1 MINQAYL
8 KLFQFCDSQF
18 PTGAFSHSFGLE
30 TYIQR
35 GDVHNG
41 ASFQAWLEVFLKEQL
56 TYTDGLAMRLVYEAI
71 EANDTAAIERLDQLL
86 FVQNIPRETRNG
98 TKQMGKRMIHLAR
111 MIYHEDQW
119 LDWYGEKA
127 AAYELH
133 THPAVVFTLLGYHL
147 GIEIEK
153 IIDYYYYQ
161 NVSSLTQNAV
171 RAIPLG
177 QTEGQTIVADMI
189 PFITTTREGVM
200 QLDEADFGL
209 TAPGIEMN
217 QLEHENVD
225 VRIFIS

>member
-35 GDVHNG
+35 GDIHDG
-41 ASFQAWLEVFLKEQL
+41 ASFRTWLEVFLKEQL

-71 EANDTAAIERLDQLL
+71 ESDDTKAIERLDQLL
-86 FVQNIPRETRNG
+86 FVQNLPRETRNG
-98 TKQMGKRMIHLAR
+98 TKQMGKRMIQLAR
-111 MIYHEDQW
+111 TLYEDPW

-127 AAYELH
+127 AAYQLH
-133 THPAVVFTLLGYHL
+133 THPAVVFTLLGHHL
-147 GIEIEK
+147 GIDIEK

-177 QTEGQTIVADMI
+177 QTEGQKIVADMI

>member
-98 TKQMGKRMIHLAR
+98 TKQMGKRMIQLAR

-153 IIDYYYYQ
+153 LLI
-161 NVSSLTQNAV
+161 
-171 RAIPLG
+171 
-177 QTEGQTIVADMI
+177 
-189 PFITTTREGVM
+189 ITTTKM
-200 QLDEADFGL
+200 FQA
-209 TAPGIEMN
+209 
-217 QLEHENVD
+217 
-225 VRIFIS
+225 

>member
-35 GDVHNG
+35 GDIHDG
-41 ASFQAWLEVFLKEQL
+41 ASFRTWLEVFLKEQL

-71 EANDTAAIERLDQLL
+71 ESDDAEAIERLDQLL

-98 TKQMGKRMIHLAR
+98 TKQMGKRMIQLAR
-111 MIYHEDQW
+111 TLYEDPW

-127 AAYELH
+127 AAYQLH
-133 THPAVVFTLLGYHL
+133 THPAVAFTLLGHHL
-147 GIEIEK
+147 GIDIEK

-177 QTEGQTIVADMI
+177 QTEGQKIVAEMI

>member
-35 GDVHNG
+35 GDIHDG
-41 ASFQAWLEVFLKEQL
+41 ASFRTWLEVFLKEQL

-71 EANDTAAIERLDQLL
+71 ESDDAEAIERLDQLL
-86 FVQNIPRETRNG
+86 FVQNLPRETRNG
-98 TKQMGKRMIHLAR
+98 TKQMGKRMIQLAR
-111 MIYHEDQW
+111 TLYEDPW

-127 AAYELH
+127 AAYQLH
-133 THPAVVFTLLGYHL
+133 THPAVVFTLLGNHL
-147 GIEIEK
+147 GIDIEK

-177 QTEGQTIVADMI
+177 QTEGQKIVAEMI

>member
-1 MINQAYL
+1 M
-8 KLFQFCDSQF
+8 
-18 PTGAFSHSFGLE
+18 
-30 TYIQR
+30 
-35 GDVHNG
+35 
-41 ASFQAWLEVFLKEQL
+41 KEQL

-98 TKQMGKRMIHLAR
+98 TKQMGKRMIQLAR